1 MMDIAIAAVFLLF
14 TLLGW
19 KRGLFRSLAE
29 LAAMALALLLASLF
43 FALGHASFGMLMGLT
58 YPKLDAVNEA
68 VVIKQS
74 LAVTLS
80 MFVPMAAIGA
90 AGGLYWLGGKL
101 TPWVAIALPLALLAL
116 LAAASTAALAK
127 QGPSLLRAL

>member
-1 MMDIAIAAVFLLF
+1 M
-14 TLLGW
+14 
-19 KRGLFRSLAE
+19 
-29 LAAMALALLLASLF
+29 ALLLASLF

-74 LAVTLS
+74 LATTLA
-80 MFVPMAAIGA
+80 MFVPMAALAA
-90 AGGLYWLGGKL
+90 AGWLYWLGGKL

-116 LAAASTAALAK
+116 LAAASTDALAK